1 MPLIATGAKIEPF
14 VSVRHMVVNL
24 TIKNVPERLARKL
37 HARANRHH
45 RSLQGELMS
54 ILEESV
60 VDTDR
65 LSVAEVVRLTRK
77 LGVRTKSESAAMIR
91 ADRDAR

>member
-1 MPLIATGAKIEPF
+1 MA
-14 VSVRHMVVNL
+14 VNL
-24 TIKNVPERLARKL
+24 TIKNVPDALMRKL
-37 HARANRHH
+37 RARAARHR

-60 VDTDR
+60 VEADR

-77 LGVRTKSESAAMIR
+77 LGVRTKSESVAMLR
-91 ADRDAR
+91 ADRDANSPMPVK

>member
-1 MPLIATGAKIEPF
+1 
-14 VSVRHMVVNL
+14 MVVNL

-37 HARANRHH
+37 HARASRHH

-91 ADRDAR
+91 ADRDAKSLKLVK

>member
-1 MPLIATGAKIEPF
+1 MA
-14 VSVRHMVVNL
+14 VNL
-24 TIKNVPERLARKL
+24 TIKDVPERLVRKL
-37 HARANRHH
+37 RVRAARHH
-45 RSLQGELMS
+45 RSLQDELLS

-60 VDTDR
+60 MEAGR

-91 ADRDAR
+91 ADRDAKSLKLVK